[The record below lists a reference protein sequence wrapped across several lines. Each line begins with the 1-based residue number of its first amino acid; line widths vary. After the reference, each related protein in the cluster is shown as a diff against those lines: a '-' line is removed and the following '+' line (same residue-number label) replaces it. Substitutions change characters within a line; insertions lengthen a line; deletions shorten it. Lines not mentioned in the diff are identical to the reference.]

1 MVRKSREECKMSEQA
16 QLQADKLAS
25 VYIKMRDKRSELQK
39 EFDEQDKKIEAQM
52 LLVEEELLKLC
63 KSIGADSIRTSAGIV
78 FRSVRTTYETTDWE
92 NMYTFIKEHDIP
104 QVLHRRIST
113 TNMKQFL
120 DENPT
125 LMPVGMNVN
134 NRYTV
139 TVRRK

>member
-1 MVRKSREECKMSEQA
+1 MSEQV
-16 QLQADKLAS
+16 QADKLAS
-25 VYIKMRDKRSELQK
+25 AYIKMRDKRKELLAQY
-39 EFDEQDKKIEAQM
+39 EEQDKKIEAQM
-52 LLVEEELLKLC
+52 ILVEEELLRLC
-63 KSIGADSIRTSAGIV
+63 KTIGADSIKTQAGTV
-78 FRSVRTTYETTDWE
+78 FRSVRTRYETTDWE
-92 NMYTFIKEHDIP
+92 NMYNFILEHNIP
-104 QVLHRRIST
+104 QVLERRIST

>member
-1 MVRKSREECKMSEQA
+1 MTA
-16 QLQADKLAS
+16 QVQADKLAS
-25 VYIKMRDKRSELQK
+25 AYIKMRDKRKELLAQY
-39 EFDEQDKKIEAQM
+39 EEQDKKIEAQM
-52 LLVEEELLKLC
+52 ILVEEELLKLC
-63 KSIGADSIRTSAGIV
+63 KDIGADSIKTQAGTV
-78 FRSVRTTYETTDWE
+78 FRSVRTRYETTDWE
-92 NMYTFIKEHDIP
+92 NMYNFIQEHNIP
-104 QVLHRRIST
+104 QVLERRIST

>member
-1 MVRKSREECKMSEQA
+1 MSEQA

>member
-1 MVRKSREECKMSEQA
+1 MSEQI
-16 QLQADKLAS
+16 QADKLAS
-25 VYIKMRDKRSELQK
+25 AYIKMRDKRKELLANY
-39 EFDEQDKKIEAQM
+39 EEQDKKIEAQM
-52 LLVEEELLKLC
+52 ILVEEELLKLC
-63 KSIGADSIRTSAGIV
+63 KDIGADSIKTQAGTV
-78 FRSVRTTYETTDWE
+78 FRSVRTRYETSDWE
-92 NMYTFIKEHDIP
+92 SMYNFILEHDIP
-104 QVLHRRIST
+104 QVLERRIST

>member
-1 MVRKSREECKMSEQA
+1 MVQQSGEEAKMSEQV
-16 QLQADKLAS
+16 QADKLAS
-25 VYIKMRDKRSELQK
+25 AYIKMRDKRKELLANY
-39 EFDEQDKKIEAQM
+39 EEQDKKIEAQM
-52 LLVEEELLKLC
+52 ILVEEELLKLC
-63 KSIGADSIRTSAGIV
+63 KDIGADSIKTQAGTV
-78 FRSVRTTYETTDWE
+78 FRSVRTRYETSDWE
-92 NMYTFIKEHDIP
+92 SMYNFILEHDIP
-104 QVLHRRIST
+104 QVLERRIST

>member
-1 MVRKSREECKMSEQA
+1 MSE
-16 QLQADKLAS
+16 QLQADRLANA
-25 VYIKMRDKRSELQK
+25 YIKMRDKRSQLQK

-52 LLVEEELLKLC
+52 EMVAEELLKLC
-63 KSIGADSIRTSAGIV
+63 KSIGADSIRTSVGTV
-78 FRSVRTTYETTDWE
+78 FRSVKTRYETTDWE
-92 NMYTFIKEHDIP
+92 HMYEFIKEHDIP
-104 QVLHRRIST
+104 QVLERRIST

-125 LMPVGMNVN
+125 LMPIGMNVN

>member
-1 MVRKSREECKMSEQA
+1 MSEQI
-16 QLQADKLAS
+16 QADRLAGA
-25 VYIKMRDKRSELQK
+25 YIKMRDKRSQLQK

-52 LLVEEELLKLC
+52 DMVAEELLKLC
-63 KSIGADSIRTSAGIV
+63 KTIGADSIKTQAGTV
-78 FRSVRTTYETTDWE
+78 FRSVKTRYETTDCE
-92 NMYTFIKEHDIP
+92 HMYEFIKEHDVP
-104 QVLHRRIST
+104 QVLERRIST

-134 NRYTV
+134 NKYTV

>member
-1 MVRKSREECKMSEQA
+1 MSE

-25 VYIKMRDKRSELQK
+25 AYIKMRDKRK
-39 EFDEQDKKIEAQM
+39 EILAAYEEQDKKIEAQM
-52 LLVEEELLKLC
+52 ILVEEELLKLC
-63 KSIGADSIRTSAGIV
+63 KTIGADSIKTQAGTV
-78 FRSVRTTYETTDWE
+78 FRAVRTRYETTDWE
-92 NMYTFIKEHDIP
+92 HMYDFIQEHNIP
-104 QVLHRRIST
+104 QVLERRIST

-125 LMPVGMNVN
+125 LMPIGMNVN

>member
-1 MVRKSREECKMSEQA
+1 MTQQV
-16 QLQADKLAS
+16 QADKLAS
-25 VYIKMRDKRSELQK
+25 VYIKMRDKRKELLAK
-39 EFDEQDKKIEAQM
+39 YEEEDKRIEAQM
-52 LLVEEELLKLC
+52 IMVEEELLKLC
-63 KSIGADSIRTSAGIV
+63 KDIGADSIKTQAGTV
-78 FRSVRTTYETTDWE
+78 FRSVRTRYETTDWDS
-92 NMYTFIKEHDIP
+92 MYAFIKEHDIP
-104 QVLHRRIST
+104 QVLERRIST

>member
-1 MVRKSREECKMSEQA
+1 MTQQV
-16 QLQADKLAS
+16 QADKLAS
-25 VYIKMRDKRSELQK
+25 AYIKMRDKRKELLAK
-39 EFDEQDKKIEAQM
+39 YEEEDKKIEAQM
-52 LLVEEELLKLC
+52 ILVEEELLKLC
-63 KSIGADSIRTSAGIV
+63 KDIGADSIKTQAGTV
-78 FRSVRTTYETTDWE
+78 FRSVRTRYETSDWE
-92 NMYTFIKEHDIP
+92 SMYNFIMEHDIP
-104 QVLHRRIST
+104 QVLERRIST

>member
-1 MVRKSREECKMSEQA
+1 MTA
-16 QLQADKLAS
+16 QVQADKLTSA
-25 VYIKMRDKRSELQK
+25 YIKMRDKRKELLAQY
-39 EFDEQDKKIEAQM
+39 EEQDKKIEAQM
-52 LLVEEELLKLC
+52 ILVEEELLKLC
-63 KSIGADSIRTSAGIV
+63 KDIGADSIKTQAGTV
-78 FRSVRTTYETTDWE
+78 FRSVRTRYETTDWE
-92 NMYTFIKEHDIP
+92 NMYNFIQEHNIP
-104 QVLHRRIST
+104 QVLERRIST

>member
-1 MVRKSREECKMSEQA
+1 MTQQV
-16 QLQADKLAS
+16 QADKLAN
-25 VYIKMRDKRSELQK
+25 VYIKMRDKRKELLAQY
-39 EFDEQDKKIEAQM
+39 EEQDKKIEAQM
-52 LLVEEELLKLC
+52 ILVEEELLKLC
-63 KSIGADSIRTSAGIV
+63 KDIGADSIKTQAGTV
-78 FRSVRTTYETTDWE
+78 FRSVRTRYETTDWE
-92 NMYTFIKEHDIP
+92 SMYSFILEHDIP
-104 QVLHRRIST
+104 QVLERRIST

>member
-1 MVRKSREECKMSEQA
+1 MTEQV
-16 QLQADKLAS
+16 QADKLAS
-25 VYIKMRDKRSELQK
+25 VYIKMRDKRKELLAK
-39 EFDEQDKKIEAQM
+39 YEEEDKKIEAQM
-52 LLVEEELLKLC
+52 IMVEEELLRLC
-63 KSIGADSIRTSAGIV
+63 KTIGADSIKTQAGTV
-78 FRSVRTTYETTDWE
+78 FRSVRTRYETTDWE
-92 NMYTFIKEHDIP
+92 NMYAFIKEHDIP
-104 QVLHRRIST
+104 QVLERRIST